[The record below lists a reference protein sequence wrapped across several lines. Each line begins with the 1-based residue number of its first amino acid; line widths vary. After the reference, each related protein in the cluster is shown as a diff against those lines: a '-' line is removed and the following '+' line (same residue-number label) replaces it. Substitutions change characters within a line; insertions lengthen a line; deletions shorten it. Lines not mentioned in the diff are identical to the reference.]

1 MPYLYNPSDADI
13 VERITEDYPEFT
25 KCEHPEY
32 KKVLKY
38 TIWLYDMES
47 DMRTIHADY
56 ATRKR
61 ECALKAGFRLDGKT
75 NKFPEE
81 VEAIL
86 LGQDTNA
93 NKIIINYIRIQND
106 PSLLL
111 YTSLSELL
119 AVEVENS
126 LTEKDSKIIKYV
138 RENISKL
145 GEALAKLEESIFGGK
160 ELASMRRALYATL
173 VVDSFIPRPE
183 SIARAISEKSLNLNV
198 DPYHFKH

>member
-1 MPYLYNPSDADI
+1 MLYNPNDKDLVEAIQADF
-13 VERITEDYPEFT
+13 PEFT

-38 TIWLYDMES
+38 TILLYDLDSELRNTYS
-47 DMRTIHADY
+47 DY

-61 ECALKAGFRLDGKT
+61 EAALKAGFRLDGKT

-93 NKIIINYIRIQND
+93 NKIIMNYVRIQND

-119 AVEVENS
+119 AVEMENS
-126 LTEKDSKIIKYV
+126 LTERDPKIIKYI
-138 RENISKL
+138 RENISKI
-145 GEALAKLEESIFGGK
+145 GESVAKLEAEIFGGR

-173 VVDSFIPRPE
+173 VTKTFIPKPE
-183 SIARAISEKSLNLNV
+183 SVGKAISEKKLNLGI
-198 DPYHFKH
+198 DPYHYKHK